1 MQIKELIEGI
11 FLERPNRFTV
21 LFQDRRDSKD
31 ADPKMAHLR
40 DPGRLKELLY
50 PGAKLILRKA
60 VDNPKRKTKF
70 DVIGVFKD
78 NLWVLINSGF
88 HSDLAAELIES
99 GLVDEFKGFSIERRE
114 YAFGKSRLD
123 FLLKPND
130 DSMPDLK
137 KMLVEVKGC
146 TLVEDEWARFP
157 DAPTIRGKK
166 HVEELIY
173 SLDKGFES
181 SVLFLIL
188 KEDAKVFSPNNDTDP
203 DFSSAL
209 QEAQEKG
216 VNIIPFVFKTEN
228 INGSLIIKPIKKIN
242 VDFKKI
248 MDKLKNK

>member
-21 LFQDRRDSKD
+21 LFKDIDDSKD
-31 ADPKMAHLR
+31 TDPKLAHLR
-40 DPGRLKELLY
+40 DPGRLKELLQ
-50 PGAKLILRKA
+50 PGVKLILRKA
-60 VDNPKRKTKF
+60 ADNPKRKTKF

-99 GLVDEFKGFSIERRE
+99 GLVEEFKGYSVERRE
-114 YAFGKSRLD
+114 YTFGKSRLD
-123 FLLKPND
+123 FLLKPID
-130 DSMPDLK
+130 DSIPDLK

-146 TLVEDEWARFP
+146 TLVENEWARFP

-166 HVEELIY
+166 HVEELIS

-181 SVLFLIL
+181 SILFLIL

-203 DFSSAL
+203 DFSRVL
-209 QEAQEKG
+209 LEAQEKG

-228 INGSLIIKPIKKIN
+228 INGSLFIKPLKKIN
-242 VDFKKI
+242 VNFKKI
-248 MDKLKNK
+248 ID

>member
-21 LFQDRRDSKD
+21 LFQDLGDSKD
-31 ADPKMAHLR
+31 VDPKLAHLR

-60 VDNPKRKTKF
+60 KANPKRKTKF

-99 GLVDEFKGFSIERRE
+99 GLVDEFKEYSIERRE
-114 YAFGKSRLD
+114 YTFGNSRLD
-123 FLLKPND
+123 FLLHPLD
-130 DSMPDLK
+130 DSIPQSK

-166 HVEELIY
+166 HVEELI
-173 SLDKGFES
+173 SALDHGFES

-188 KEDAKVFSPNNDTDP
+188 KEDAKVFSPNKDTDP
-203 DFSSAL
+203 DFSLAL
-209 QEAQEKG
+209 KQAKEKG
-216 VNIIPFVFKTEN
+216 VNVIPFVFKTEN
-228 INGSLIIKPIKKIN
+228 INENLLITPLKKIDI
-242 VDFKKI
+242 DFKK
-248 MDKLKNK
+248 N

>member
-1 MQIKELIEGI
+1 MQIKELIEGA

-21 LFQDRRDSKD
+21 LFQDLGDSKD
-31 ADPKMAHLR
+31 TDPKLAHLR

-50 PGAKLILRKA
+50 PGVKLILRKA
-60 VDNPKRKTKF
+60 KANPKRKTKF

-99 GLVDEFKGFSIERRE
+99 GLVDEFNGYSIERRE
-114 YAFGKSRLD
+114 YTFGNSRLD
-123 FLLKPND
+123 FLLKPVG
-130 DSMPDLK
+130 DSIPHSK

-166 HVEELIY
+166 HVEELI
-173 SLDKGFES
+173 SALDQGFKS

-203 DFSSAL
+203 DFSRAL

-216 VNIIPFVFKTEN
+216 VNIIPFVFKTNN
-228 INGSLIIKPIKKIN
+228 INGNLLITPLKKIN
-242 VDFKKI
+242 LDFSR
-248 MDKLKNK
+248 N